1 MKGVGELVPQYY
13 MPSPMYSPQQQRLA
27 YLEQQQSYNSVPQQQ
42 IYLKG
47 RPVASIDEAR
57 ASMIDFDGSVFYFP
71 DLANNRIYTKQI
83 NLDGT
88 STLRIYE
95 MTQQKVPTPPSEESA
110 NSTED
115 LMKSASNLFVSK
127 DDFSKTISALCAEID
142 KLKEGNLNN
151 KPHDEPANATT
162 YEF

>member
-1 MKGVGELVPQYY
+1 
-13 MPSPMYSPQQQRLA
+13 MYNPYNPYAYPVMQQRLQSM
-27 YLEQQQSYNSVPQQQ
+27 EQQYPQMTPTNYPQPQYNQQF
-42 IYLKG
+42 LKG
-47 RPVASIDEAR
+47 RAVTSIDEAK
-57 ASMIDFDGSVFYFP
+57 AAMIDLDGSVFIFP
-71 DLANNRIYTKQI
+71 DISNKSIYTKQI

>member
-1 MKGVGELVPQYY
+1 MKGADKLVPQYY

-27 YLEQQQSYNSVPQQQ
+27 YLEQQQSYNSIPQQPV
-42 IYLKG
+42 YLKG

-88 STLRIYE
+88 SSLRIYE
-95 MTQQKVPTPPSEESA
+95 MTQQKNPTQSDGSA
-110 NSTED
+110 NSSED
-115 LMKSASNLFVSK
+115 LIKSASNLFVSK

-142 KLKEGNLNN
+142 KLKEGNSNN
-151 KPHDEPANATT
+151 KSNDESANSAA